1 MDDWRFRLER
11 PGSAGFIDVVTR
23 TYDLPDGTTTDWD
36 ILELGDAAAVLAIT
50 RGGEVVLVRQFRP
63 GPGRVLDELPGGLID
78 PGESPL
84 DAAARELLEE
94 TGYRGTIEIVGYC
107 WLMAPAT
114 RKQWVAVA
122 RDCERVA
129 EPDLGPDE
137 FCETVLVSLNE
148 FRRHLRT
155 GQLTDVDLGYLA
167 LDHLGL
173 LGGDGAGSGAEP
185 HGRPE
190 PHSPERVHEQLDF
203 ALDAD
208 RLKRVERR
216 SRIADGSR
224 RENSAEHSWHLAL
237 MAIVLAEHAA
247 QPIDR
252 LRVLQMLI
260 VHDLVEIDAGDTF
273 VYDTTAR
280 ADKAELERLA
290 ARRIFGQLPR
300 DQAEHL
306 VAVWEEYEA
315 HETPESRFGHALDRL
330 QPLMLNHA
338 SGGTTWTE
346 HGITADRVRDVNRHI
361 GDGSTALWDAAQAL
375 ITDAVARGYLAEG

>member
-1 MDDWRFRLER
+1 MDDWRFQSQR
-11 PGSAGFIDVVTR
+11 PGSAGYIDVVTK
-23 TYDLPDGTTTDWD
+23 TYELPDGNTTDWD

-63 GPGRVLDELPGGLID
+63 GPGRVLDEMPGGLID

-84 DAAARELLEE
+84 EAAARELLEE

-129 EPDLGPDE
+129 EPDPGPDE
-137 FCETVLVSLNE
+137 FCETVLVSLDE
-148 FRRHLRT
+148 FRSHLRS
-155 GQLTDVDLGYLA
+155 GRLTDVDLGYLA

-173 LGGDGAGSGAEP
+173 LGGPGAGGGEPPAGRAEP
-185 HGRPE
+185 DAPARLTA
-190 PHSPERVHEQLDF
+190 QLEF

-216 SRIADGSR
+216 SRLADASR

-237 MAIVLAEHAA
+237 MAMVLGEHAA
-247 QPIDR
+247 QPVDR

-273 VYDTTAR
+273 VYDTAAR
-280 ADKAELERLA
+280 AHKAELEAHA
-290 ARRIFGQLPR
+290 ARRIFGQLPAE
-300 DQAEHL
+300 QAENL
-306 VAVWEEYEA
+306 LALWEEYEA
-315 HETPESRFGHALDRL
+315 QATPDARFGHALDRL

-338 SGGTTWTE
+338 SGGETWTE
-346 HGITADRVRDVNRHI
+346 HGITADRVREVNRHI
-361 GDGSTALWDAAQAL
+361 EAGSPALWNAAQTL
-375 ITDAVARGYLAEG
+375 ITDAVARGYLAES